1 MVDTLLFFLSK
12 ISSKSLWRIHF
23 FFVFL
28 SSKSKHL
35 QFKTNQKMNYH
46 KNHGNLKRCWGL
58 IFCSLSILLGA
69 CTTKVVKQQ
78 DYLPIEDSTNIE
90 VNTTVL
96 PLPDT
101 LYPSAE
107 RVRYDVEIK
116 DSSDL
121 TLSSLESLYDGE
133 DVLTFRKTLLRDAN
147 FGGKVTGTPATI
159 DTAWVFHTYY
169 NTEQTKYGIWGGGS
183 GWTGQPLYHKK
194 RNEIMVGSLCGRVYF
209 IDYNTGKATRQ
220 TIDVTNT
227 IKGTPSLDPTL
238 DNLYVGQGVP
248 NHQPFGSLTIDLKK
262 NQITDF
268 FGRDPKARRGW
279 NAFDSSP
286 VVVGDFLFW
295 PGENGCL
302 YKFRR
307 AQGKLTLAAALRYT
321 INGSAPGVENSLCVY
336 RNYGFF
342 GDNHGNIL
350 AVNLNT
356 MKPVWS
362 YNNHDDIDGSIV
374 CKVENDTPYIY
385 CGCEVDKQ
393 GNEGICHIVKLD
405 GRNGNRIWNLQIP
418 CKRFTLGE
426 KELDGGMYCTPLLGM
441 GDCSHLLFANI
452 CRNGADGKGAESG
465 EMIAVD
471 IQTGKIVHSTQ
482 LNQFA
487 WSSPVGFLN
496 EKNEMY
502 IFTGDSGGT
511 TYLIRAKT
519 GEILCKKHFAHNF
532 ESSPLVIGNTAIVG
546 SRQNGIYKFVIK

>member
-1 MVDTLLFFLSK
+1 MRQSLFH
-12 ISSKSLWRIHF
+12 R
-23 FFVFL
+23 
-28 SSKSKHL
+28 L
-35 QFKTNQKMNYH
+35 QYRKGDKTSNRRDQHDK
-46 KNHGNLKRCWGL
+46 GN
-58 IFCSLSILLGA
+58 SIA
-69 CTTKVVKQQ
+69 RS
-78 DYLPIEDSTNIE
+78 YS
-90 VNTTVL
+90 
-96 PLPDT
+96 
-101 LYPSAE
+101 
-107 RVRYDVEIK
+107 R
-116 DSSDL
+116 
-121 TLSSLESLYDGE
+121 
-133 DVLTFRKTLLRDAN
+133 
-147 FGGKVTGTPATI
+147 
-159 DTAWVFHTYY
+159 
-169 NTEQTKYGIWGGGS
+169 
-183 GWTGQPLYHKK
+183 QPLC
-194 RNEIMVGSLCGRVYF
+194 R
-209 IDYNTGKATRQ
+209 TGCSQ
-220 TIDVTNT
+220 SPTIRKFDHR
-227 IKGTPSLDPTL
+227 PE
-238 DNLYVGQGVP
+238 
-248 NHQPFGSLTIDLKK
+248 K

-268 FGRDPKARRGW
+268 FGRDSKARRGW

-374 CKVENDTPYIY
+374 CKVEKDTPYIY

-405 GRNGNRIWNLQIP
+405 GRNGNRIWELQIP

-426 KELDGGMYCTPLLGM
+426 KALDGGMYCTPLLGM

-452 CRNGADGKGAESG
+452 CRNGADGKGRASA

-502 IFTGDSGGT
+502 ISQATLVEPHTLSAPRPEKYCVRSILLT
-511 TYLIRAKT
+511 TLNHRHWSLAI
-519 GEILCKKHFAHNF
+519 
-532 ESSPLVIGNTAIVG
+532 PL
-546 SRQNGIYKFVIK
+546 S